1 MWRELFTILIDKEKG
16 VLSRIGPLI
25 EPIGMGDISPSSK
38 TTLTQSASASV
49 SASKSG
55 DELTK
60 GGHNYDPSISEEEY
74 LLWYSSLGERV
85 LPVPVR
91 QAIAKGLT
99 TGER

>member
-25 EPIGMGDISPSSK
+25 EPIDMGDTSPSSK
-38 TTLTQSASASV
+38 AALTASASV
-49 SASKSG
+49 SG
-55 DELTK
+55 DVAAK

-99 TGER
+99 TG

>member
-25 EPIGMGDISPSSK
+25 EPLDNRDTSPSS
-38 TTLTQSASASV
+38 AGV
-49 SASKSG
+49 DG
-55 DELTK
+55 LTK
-60 GGHNYDPSISEEEY
+60 VGHNYDPSISEEEY

-99 TGER
+99 AGES

>member
-25 EPIGMGDISPSSK
+25 EPIDMGEASPSSK
-38 TTLTQSASASV
+38 ASLTQSAPAS
-49 SASKSG
+49 SSG
-55 DELTK
+55 GELTK
-60 GGHNYDPSISEEEY
+60 GGHNYDHSISEEEY

-91 QAIAKGLT
+91 QAIARSLT
-99 TGER
+99 TG